1 MSDMIRRVLI
11 FVLVTLVVLTFLVLW
26 RAPAEHYLI
35 YPPPN
40 VLGSTWYG
48 PVLLLLIPLTLAG
61 LSFGVRRT
69 WPQVTVW
76 IASLLVTAIC
86 LLLIVLGRQGAR
98 PPPFNP
104 DTVSIF
110 D

>member
-1 MSDMIRRVLI
+1 MSDMTRRALI
-11 FVLVTLVVLTFLVLW
+11 FVLVTLIVLAFLILW
-26 RAPAEHYLI
+26 RACAEHYLL

-48 PVLLLLIPLTLAG
+48 PVLLLLIPVTLAG
-61 LSFGVRRT
+61 LGFGVRRT
-69 WPQVTVW
+69 WSKVAVW
-76 IASLLVTAIC
+76 MASLLVTAIC

-104 DTVSIF
+104 DAVSVF